1 MYVSIHTY
9 IHTYTRNH
17 HFEIKLKTYKI
28 CGHQQ
33 MHNISLI
40 CRTNFS
46 CPYLCM
52 HVGLYIHTRE
62 PVAITL
68 DAAAYDL
75 RLP

>member
-1 MYVSIHTY
+1 MCVCIYTYIGY

-52 HVGLYIHTRE
+52 HVYIHTFE

-68 DAAAYDL
+68 YAAAY
-75 RLP
+75 